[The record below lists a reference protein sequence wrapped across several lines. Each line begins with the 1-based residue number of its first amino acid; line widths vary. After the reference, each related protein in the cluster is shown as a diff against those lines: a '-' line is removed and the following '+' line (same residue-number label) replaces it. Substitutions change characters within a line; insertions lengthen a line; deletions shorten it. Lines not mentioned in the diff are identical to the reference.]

1 MRKGALTREQVRKIT
16 PGQVHDVLS
25 RTMLADGFP
34 IVVDMKKSQGMYLFD
49 AKEGKHYLD
58 FFSYFASWAL
68 GHNHPKMNDP
78 EFIEKISYIA
88 RHKPSNSDLY
98 TVEMAQFVATFERV
112 AMPDEFKHL
121 FFISGGALAVENAL
135 KVAFD
140 WKVRKNIAAGKGER
154 GYKVIYFKDAFHGRT
169 GYTLTLTNTF
179 DPNKTKYFPKF
190 DDWFKVENPAITFP
204 LEGENIAKVEAA
216 EKESLARVEKIL
228 TEDGDDVAAIIIEPI
243 QAEGGD
249 NHFRGEFLKGLRELA
264 DKYDVMLIFDEV
276 QTGIGL
282 TGKFWCYQHFGVVPD
297 IISFGKKAQVC
308 GIMATDRVDEVE
320 ENVFN
325 ISSRINSTWGGN
337 LVDMVRSQKILEII
351 EEDNLVENTEKVGK
365 YFLDKLLELQESFPE
380 LISNTRG
387 RGLMCAFDLPDTAMR
402 NKVRQMAFEK
412 GAIILPCGAK
422 TIRFRPALI
431 CQNDDVDRLIAI
443 LYDVLKSVK

>member
-88 RHKPSNSDLY
+88 RQKPSNSDLY

-190 DDWFKVENPAITFP
+190 DDWFKVNNPAITFP

-216 EKESLARVEKIL
+216 EKESLARIEKIL

-351 EEDNLVENTEKVGK
+351 EEDNLVENAEKVGK
-365 YFLDKLLELQESFPE
+365 YLLDKLLELQESFPE